1 MREAWLRE
9 YRDSMLSVFGSRAV
23 FIGIQGSVARGEATL
38 ESDID
43 VVMIL
48 DSFSYEDLKLYDRA
62 ISELCDRDKICG
74 FVSGMNELLL
84 WDGADLFQFYNDTL
98 SLYGS
103 LDFIKDK
110 ITDNDAIRL
119 MHRGACDIYHMCVH
133 NALHEKSPEILKGL
147 YKTAVIVL
155 KAKLCVETGVYI
167 REKKRLAEILSGDDR
182 RILECEGDF
191 SEDFDRMSGALM
203 SWSSNII
210 KHVKIL

>member
-9 YRDSMLSVFGSRAV
+9 YRDSMLSVFGSRVV
-23 FIGIQGSVARGEATL
+23 FIGIQGSVARGEATP

-62 ISELCDRDKICG
+62 ISELFDRDKICG
-74 FVSGMNELLL
+74 FVSGMNELLF

-103 LDFIKDK
+103 LDFIKGK

-133 NALHEKSPEILKGL
+133 NALHEKALKS
-147 YKTAVIVL
+147 L
-155 KAKLCVETGVYI
+155 KDSIKLRSLCL
-167 REKKRLAEILSGDDR
+167 KQS
-182 RILECEGDF
+182 
-191 SEDFDRMSGALM
+191 SALRQGYT
-203 SWSSNII
+203 
-210 KHVKIL
+210 